1 MSRIEVLGGRD
12 RVGVGLRN
20 GEDRILFMK
29 QGNGIKTN
37 VIIVAWERNDLC
49 MRDVDDYDRAQRGN
63 NRERRGEKRDEMRDE
78 MRWDEMRW

>member
-37 VIIVAWERNDLC
+37 VIIVA
-49 MRDVDDYDRAQRGN
+49 
-63 NRERRGEKRDEMRDE
+63 
-78 MRWDEMRW
+78 